1 MVSNY
6 LLGALAPW
14 ASALTHFQIWETQLV
29 FRISSYCNGGIYSQN
44 HNIHVNAIKW
54 WSYRIGALSFMFAP
68 IFGD

>member
-44 HNIHVNAIKW
+44 HNIHMECYQVVV
-54 WSYRIGALSFMFAP
+54 LSDQ
-68 IFGD
+68 GT